1 MSLEFGPLPCI
12 LITARISSAEM
23 ARVISQVISTLFW
36 STSWD
41 IRASK
46 TGSGKMDLF
55 GFPVILAEIPEIRF
69 LAFLAFLVARLIC
82 RGTASGN
89 ATQARGYYTLR
100 ARVFDPG

>member
-12 LITARISSAEM
+12 LITARISSAEI
-23 ARVISQVISTLFW
+23 ARVISQVISTLFC

-46 TGSGKMDLF
+46 TGSGKMDL
-55 GFPVILAEIPEIRF
+55 PVILAEIPEIRF

-82 RGTASGN
+82 RGTDASGN
-89 ATQARGYYTLR
+89 AIQARGYYTLR